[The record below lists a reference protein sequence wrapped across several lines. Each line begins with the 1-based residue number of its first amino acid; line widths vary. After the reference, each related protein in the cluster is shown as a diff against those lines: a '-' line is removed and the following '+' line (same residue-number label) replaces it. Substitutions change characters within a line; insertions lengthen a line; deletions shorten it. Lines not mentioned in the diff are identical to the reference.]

1 MTAARRG
8 SLCNALILLALMF
21 TLVSC
26 AGTGPSARTAPNADG
41 NVAGETRTERESAIR
56 VLSWNVSHDS
66 PVRDPEAFRSI
77 VASSG
82 ANILLLDEMEPTV
95 TEQQIRAALPE
106 SDAAD
111 GHWYI
116 SHGSSG
122 GRQRDVIVSR
132 MPLEPVAE
140 FQGIL
145 PYPEAS
151 LQPIHDGMAEAGFQ
165 HPKQSTDEGI
175 AVNGAIVQ
183 SGGRRLLVVSFD
195 LECCGS
201 LPDGWEEHKR
211 NTEVREI
218 RRLIRAVLERT
229 PVDGVIAGGD
239 FNLVMTGLPLVILSG
254 PYPAPHG
261 GLIAAE
267 LMHVDSDRTWT
278 WDGRGT
284 PFPSRALDFLLYSP
298 GSLSLDSG
306 YILDT
311 EDFSPAELQHWG
323 LAPESSSTLSDH
335 RPLVASFMW
344 VDSVS
349 K

>member
-1 MTAARRG
+1 MRAARSGLIR
-8 SLCNALILLALMF
+8 NASVLLALSF
-21 TLVSC
+21 ALASC
-26 AGTGPSARTAPNADG
+26 ARTGPTTLTISGDSKANIAEAQTG
-41 NVAGETRTERESAIR
+41 QHGAIR
-56 VLSWNVSHDS
+56 VLSWNISKDS
-66 PVRDPEAFRSI
+66 PVRDPEAFKAV
-77 VASSG
+77 VASSH
-82 ANILLLDEMEPTV
+82 ANILLLDEVKPTV
-95 TEQQIRAALPE
+95 TEQQIRDALPE
-106 SDAAD
+106 PDDAH
-111 GHWYI
+111 GRWHI
-116 SHGSSG
+116 SYGSSG
-122 GRQRDVIVSR
+122 GHQRDVIVSR

-151 LQPIHDGMAEAGFQ
+151 LREIQDGMAEAGFE
-165 HPKQSTDEGI
+165 HPGRSTEIGI
-175 AVNGAIVQ
+175 AVNGAIVR
-183 SGGRRLLVVSFD
+183 SGSRRLLAVSLD

-201 LPDGWEEHKR
+201 LPIGWEEQKR
-211 NTEVREI
+211 RIEVREI
-218 RRLIRAVLERT
+218 RRLIRAVLNRT
-229 PVDGVIAGGD
+229 RVDGVIVGGD

-284 PFPSRALDFLLYSP
+284 PFPSRALDFLFYSP

-335 RPLVASFMW
+335 RPLVAGFSW
-344 VDSVS
+344 TGTSTN
-349 K
+349 